1 MMADYR
7 EMGHGLAFSGPDAPD
22 EDELY
27 RCVHCGFCLQAC
39 PTYIETGL
47 ETESPRGRIALMKAV
62 NEGRIGITPGV
73 VRHWDLCIQCRA
85 CEVACPSGV
94 NYGRLIESTM
104 SQVER
109 GRQKGMLAKAV
120 PAVMESRRRL
130 RLVVGALRVYQRSGL
145 QSLLRKSRALRLLP
159 GDLAE
164 LESSLPAIRGA
175 SFEAKGQVIP
185 AVGRR
190 RATIALLSG
199 CVMPMVNGPQMS
211 AAARVLARNGCD
223 VAVPR
228 GQVCCGAISS
238 HVGDLDSARKL
249 ARRNIDVFLDAGVD
263 AVVVASAGCGTR
275 MKEYGHLLRRD
286 RDYSAKAERFG
297 GLVKDIHEFL
307 VDLPFEP
314 PVARLDYRVT
324 YQDSC
329 HLANAQR
336 VTEQPRRILRSIPGV
351 EFVELPNASK
361 CCGAGGTYTITE
373 RESSLRVLATKMAAV
388 RETGADVVATANPG
402 CVMQLQYGARREGLA
417 ARTVYVTDLLDEAY
431 ALEDAQGAS
440 VG

>member
-1 MMADYR
+1 MAEDR
-7 EMGHGLAFSGPDAPD
+7 RIVPGLSFGGPDAPD

-39 PTYIETGL
+39 PTYIDTGL

-73 VRHWDLCIQCRA
+73 VRHWDMCIQCRA

-109 GRQKGMLAKAV
+109 RRKFGMLARVV
-120 PAVMESRRRL
+120 PAVMENRRRL
-130 RLVVGALRVYQRSGL
+130 GFVVGALSVYQRSGL
-145 QSLLRKSRALRLLP
+145 QSLMRTSRALRLLP
-159 GDLAE
+159 GNLAE
-164 LESSLPAIRGA
+164 LESSLPAIEGA
-175 SFEAKGQVIP
+175 RFKAEGQVIP
-185 AVGRR
+185 ARGEH
-190 RATIALLSG
+190 RATVALLSG
-199 CVMPMVNGPQMS
+199 CVMPLVNGPQME
-211 AAARVLARNGCD
+211 AVARVLARNGCD
-223 VAVPR
+223 VVAPR

-238 HVGDLDSARKL
+238 HVGDLDAARRL
-249 ARRNIDVFLDAGVD
+249 ARRNVDEFLDAGVD

-286 RDYSAKAERFG
+286 SGYAAKAER
-297 GLVKDIHEFL
+297 LSQMVKDIHEFL
-307 VDLPFEP
+307 VELPFEP
-314 PVARLDYRVT
+314 PTASLDYRVT

-329 HLANAQR
+329 HLANTQR
-336 VTEQPRRILRSIPGV
+336 VVEQPRRILRSIPGV
-351 EFVELPNASK
+351 EFVELSNASK

-373 RESSLRVLATKMAAV
+373 RESSLRVLETKMAAV
-388 RETGADVVATANPG
+388 RETDADVVATANPG

-417 ARTVYVTDLLDEAY
+417 SRAVYVTDLLDEAY
-431 ALEDAQGAS
+431 ALEEVQAAAG
-440 VG
+440 G